1 MKTKISEV
9 QQYFKNKIVNG
20 DYDVVTFETNH
31 VKVKVDNEFDFIIWT
46 GNSTLY
52 CKQWAFMDNQFMLLP
67 EFTESESTECFK
79 NITAKIEDN
88 SENIRIAKIE
98 KLKAELIQLE
108 GGVK

>member
-9 QQYFKNKIVNG
+9 QDYFKNKIING
-20 DYDVVTFETNH
+20 DYEVVSFEPNY
-31 VKVKVDNEFDFIIWT
+31 VKVQIDSQFDFIIWT
-46 GNSTLY
+46 GNSALY
-52 CKQWAFMDNQFMLLP
+52 CKQWRYMDNQFMLLT
-67 EFTESESTECFK
+67 EFTESESAECFK
-79 NITAKIEDN
+79 NVTALIEEN

>member
-9 QQYFKNKIVNG
+9 QEYFKNKIING
-20 DYDVVTFETNH
+20 DYEPVAFEPNY
-31 VKVKVDNEFDFIIWT
+31 VKVKVDNEFDFIIWV
-46 GNSTLY
+46 GNSYMY

-79 NITAKIEDN
+79 NVTALIEEN
-88 SENIRIAKIE
+88 TENIRIAKIE